1 MRSKDR
7 KPTNPWIPI
16 IISLVALSAT
26 LINLYKNYWAPF
38 DPLITVGSPVYQFGT
53 VSGDGADLSSTQNE
67 QFDPK
72 QDRVLASILIP
83 IVFTHEGG
91 KPGVI
96 SDVMLRVSRTG
107 KNDKWFFEPRLNVDE
122 QKYLT
127 SFDNQSMVR
136 AVDSGFSPIALA
148 QGDQIKRFIA
158 FQPDNNQNFPSGRL
172 RLDRYTIHVLC
183 RIDNDDSYKEID
195 SISVEF
201 TSEVLTKLASDGTSK
216 YIPPP
221 ESISRSRDKLR
232 GRN

>member
-16 IISLVALSAT
+16 IISLVALGAT
-26 LINLYKNYWAPF
+26 LFNLYKNYWAPF

-53 VSGDGADLSSTQNE
+53 VSGDDSDLSSTRNE

-72 QDRVLASILIP
+72 QERVLASILIP

-96 SDVMLRVSRTG
+96 SDLMLRVSRTG
-107 KNDKWFFEPRLNVDE
+107 KNDEWFFEPRLNVDE

-136 AVDSGFSPIALA
+136 AVDSAFSPVALA

-172 RLDRYTIHVLC
+172 RLDRYTI
-183 RIDNDDSYKEID
+183 
-195 SISVEF
+195 
-201 TSEVLTKLASDGTSK
+201 
-216 YIPPP
+216 
-221 ESISRSRDKLR
+221 
-232 GRN
+232 